1 MRRRR
6 RRKKIGKKLR
16 KGNKESHGGVVGH
29 VCVRGR
35 CLKRP
40 QNRSLAC
47 ERVALLP
54 ENFYLHLDRV
64 PS

>member
-29 VCVRGR
+29 VCVRQV
-35 CLKRP
+35 LKK
-40 QNRSLAC
+40 A
-47 ERVALLP
+47 P
-54 ENFYLHLDRV
+54 E
-64 PS
+64 